1 MDFGAIPPEINSA
14 RMYSG
19 NTADSML
26 TAAAAWDKVADDLYC
41 AAASYQSIV
50 TSLTDEDWRGPASDS
65 MAAAVG
71 PYMSWLTS
79 TAAQAKAIANQ
90 ARAAVSAYETASAA
104 VVPPP
109 LIEAN
114 RAQLAQLIA
123 GNVVSQDTPAITAVE
138 AEYGE
143 MWAQDACTM
152 YRYAAASATAATLT
166 PLAPPALGGS
176 SLELLGSGADT
187 AATASA
193 QDALA
198 QLTYALPRVLHSLAQ
213 PVQSTSAISAITGLF
228 KLTSISSPVGAF
240 ASAIS
245 SPMSMT
251 ASGTSAALSSLKA
264 LGSPQMAV
272 SSAVGQGISVGR
284 MSVPPSWDD
293 AAFGSLRSI
302 A

>member
-1 MDFGAIPPEINSA
+1 MDFGALPPEINSA

-41 AAASYQSIV
+41 AAASYQSII

-79 TAAQAKAIANQ
+79 TAGQAEAIANQ
-90 ARAAVSAYETASAA
+90 ARAAASAYETAFAA

-109 LIEAN
+109 VIQAN
-114 RAQLAQLIA
+114 RARLAQLIA
-123 GNVVSQDTPAITAVE
+123 GNVVSQDTPAITAVD

-143 MWAQDACTM
+143 MWAQDASTM
-152 YRYAAASATAATLT
+152 YDYAAASATAATLT

-176 SLELLGSGADT
+176 SLELMGSGADT
-187 AATASA
+187 AATAGA

-198 QLTYALPRVLHSLAQ
+198 QLTYALPRALQSLAQ
-213 PVQSTSAISAITGLF
+213 PMQSGISAITGLL
-228 KLTSISSPVGAF
+228 KLSSISSPVGAF

-251 ASGTSAALSSLKA
+251 ASATSAALSSLKA
-264 LGSPQMAV
+264 LGSPHMAV

-284 MSVPPSWDD
+284 MSVPRSWDD
-293 AAFGSLRSI
+293 AAFGSLRST